1 MKPVQTAYSRVTV
14 VTSDR
19 TIDLALPSGLPLAD
33 VLPQVMRYA
42 APDAT
47 VGSPTAWTLGHV
59 GGASLGLSQT
69 LGDAGILDGDVL
81 ELRAQTEDVRPA
93 TVEDVR
99 DTVEDSVDASGGV
112 WSTLTTRSFSVILGS
127 ALLTILGVAAWLAGR
142 IDAGSSLAGVA
153 DPAPAAAT
161 LAVLLFATWWAA
173 TLARSLDSQI
183 AAAAALVW
191 AAILGASIGVEAD
204 VAGWEILA
212 FSVIAVAIAA
222 GVARL
227 LTPAATGHLAA
238 AAVILVVGL
247 SHAVVDW
254 TAAPVEQAT
263 RILPVLALLAVG
275 SIPLISL
282 SVGGVA
288 SADYRVRHVGRLDL
302 AALQA
307 RYRASNAVLVGSLI
321 GIALVIVWGGI
332 TLDLSDEPWDRTLAL
347 SLAAAATLRSRLF
360 SRTPHMLPL
369 RTAGLL
375 VIVFVAGHFAI
386 DHPDIAPWLAVGVAV
401 YMLAA
406 LGVASA
412 PMSDITRAR
421 VKRVLNIVEFLVVV
435 DLLVVLFGAVGLY
448 ERIGGIF

>member
-1 MKPVQTAYSRVTV
+1 MQTAYSRVTV

-42 APDAT
+42 APEAT
-47 VGSPTAWTLGHV
+47 VGAPTTWTLGHV

-81 ELRAQTEDVRPA
+81 ELRAQTDDVRPA

-127 ALLTILGVAAWLAGR
+127 VMLTVLGLASWLAGQ
-142 IDAGSSLAGVA
+142 IEPGSSFAGVA
-153 DPAPAAAT
+153 DPAPAAITVVA
-161 LAVLLFATWWAA
+161 LLFATWWAA
-173 TLARSLDSQI
+173 VLARGLDSQI
-183 AAAAALVW
+183 AAAAAMVW
-191 AAILGASIGVEAD
+191 AAILGASIGTQAD
-204 VAGWEILA
+204 VAGWEVLA
-212 FSVIAVAIAA
+212 FAVVAVAVVA

-238 AAVILVVGL
+238 AAVLLVVGL
-247 SHAVVDW
+247 SHAIVDW

-332 TLDLSDEPWDRTLAL
+332 ALDLSDEPWDRTLAL

-375 VIVFVAGHFAI
+375 VIAFVAGHFLI
-386 DHPDIAPWLAVGVAV
+386 EHPDIAPWLAVGVAV
-401 YMLAA
+401 AMTAA
-406 LGVASA
+406 LGLTSA

-421 VKRVLNIVEFLVVV
+421 VKRILNIAEFLVVV
-435 DLLVVLFGAVGLY
+435 VLLVVLFGAVGVF